1 MDVPHRMLPPVT
13 VPQRMLLPLTL
24 VPHTTF
30 ASLSVH
36 PAKAEI
42 LYPYCTTET
51 RWEGPHCDFRTFE
64 QCVAAVAGRAT
75 TCVPNKWYIAAQ
87 TQAKRPAG

>member
-1 MDVPHRMLPPVT
+1 MRKSLFILALSLAVPFV
-13 VPQRMLLPLTL
+13 
-24 VPHTTF
+24 
-30 ASLSVH
+30 ASLGVH

-51 RWEGPHCDFRTFE
+51 RWEGQHCDFRTFA
-64 QCVAAVAGRAT
+64 QCVAAVAGYAT

-87 TQAKRPAG
+87 TQAKRPAS